1 MANRKVR
8 KPNVVRGGT
17 AIPLGRNYYYMSG
30 RKHETGGIDIGRNP
44 RTGIEVEDGE
54 VMHIGQD
61 EIKVF
66 SAQPFLNGQSP
77 AQRVMR
83 GDNPNAVFNAQE
95 RFKKRNKLNDDG
107 TKKKSMGGQ
116 TPKRKYTTTL
126 TADEE
131 KQFQNWYTKV
141 SKYKNLNPNPDAD
154 GQDYDYRGYWKNED
168 RDGILGSNPNAH
180 FTDKYKQPSHPT
192 FSNESKYSSKETP
205 GGEWVKGKGTWLF
218 KHNKFTARQADRTAD
233 YLNGTGEGFIL
244 GTDTIIPNK
253 RKRMGGLSRN
263 KDYGSKSKPYP
274 NVKSKD
280 FAGRNRSYPIPT
292 KADAKDALRLASL
305 HGRSDVKAKV
315 YRKYPELRKKARNG
329 GLYSVTVNGITKLYQ
344 FPSTGGVQKTTITK
358 SAKTI
363 NNKRKQFVTGGKDKE
378 NTEGI
383 TVPQVE
389 EVPANFSIEQIP
401 NVVPLEAIHFN
412 NNQKTN
418 RTKNNT
424 SQSIIDKIKENPES
438 LTDAIG
444 LASNIGFSIA
454 GNRMNNRF
462 LNRMKYRNPPIPY
475 QSTKLKTKIN
485 INPQLDKMRES
496 LAEYER
502 NIDNNTA
509 SSRVALA
516 RKQRARLANVLQTNE
531 LFGTK
536 ENMETELINT
546 DRLNQQTIANKNI
559 ENYNNWAEGENTFRN
574 AILEKKAENNIAM
587 ANNINAGIQDA
598 VNKFSRRKN
607 EFRTISAMSLASP
620 NLPAEMLY
628 ASGIWNKKMFDTY
641 RKAYPLKGN
650 KRTINSND

>member
-1 MANRKVR
+1 MVNRKVR
-8 KPNVVRGGT
+8 KPNVIRGGT
-17 AIPLGRNYYYMSG
+17 AVPLGRNYYYMSG
-30 RKHETGGIDIGRNP
+30 RKHETGGIDIGKNP

-54 VMHIGQD
+54 VMHVGKD

-66 SAQPFLNGQSP
+66 SAQPFLNGKSP
-77 AQRVMR
+77 AQRVMQ
-83 GDNPNAVFNAQE
+83 GDNPNVIFNAQE
-95 RFKKRNKLNDDG
+95 RYKKRNKLNDDG
-107 TKKKSMGGQ
+107 TKKK
-116 TPKRKYTTTL
+116 
-126 TADEE
+126 
-131 KQFQNWYTKV
+131 
-141 SKYKNLNPNPDAD
+141 
-154 GQDYDYRGYWKNED
+154 
-168 RDGILGSNPNAH
+168 
-180 FTDKYKQPSHPT
+180 
-192 FSNESKYSSKETP
+192 
-205 GGEWVKGKGTWLF
+205 
-218 KHNKFTARQADRTAD
+218 
-233 YLNGTGEGFIL
+233 
-244 GTDTIIPNK
+244 
-253 RKRMGGLSRN
+253 RMGGLSRD
-263 KDYGSKSKPYP
+263 KDYRSKSKPYP

-280 FAGRNRSYPIPT
+280 FAGGHRSYPIPT
-292 KADAKDALRLASL
+292 KADARDALRLAGL

-315 YRKYPELRKKARNG
+315 YRKYPELRRKARNG
-329 GLYSVTVNGITKLYQ
+329 GLYSVTVNGVTKLYQ
-344 FPSTGGVQKTTITK
+344 FPSTGGVQKATTSK
-358 SAKTI
+358 PAKTI
-363 NNKRKQFVTGGKDKE
+363 NNKRKRFVTGGKDKE

-383 TVPQVE
+383 SIPQVE
-389 EVPANFSIEQIP
+389 EIPANFSIEQTP
-401 NVVPLEAIHFN
+401 SVVPLEAIHFN
-412 NNQKTN
+412 NIQKSN
-418 RTKNNT
+418 RNKNNT
-424 SQSIIDKIKENPES
+424 SQSIIDRIKENPES

-462 LNRMKYRNPPIPY
+462 LDRMKYRNQPVPY
-475 QSTKLKTKIN
+475 QATKLKTKIN

-546 DRLNQQTIANKNI
+546 DRLNQQTISNKNI
-559 ENYNNWAEGENTFRN
+559 ENYNNWAEGESAFRN

-587 ANNINAGIQDA
+587 ANNINAGVQDA

-628 ASGIWNKKMFDTY
+628 ASGIWNKKIFDTY

-650 KRTINSND
+650 KRRTNSND